1 VQTGSSWS
9 LARRIL
15 ALQAVVLV
23 IVLGAALAA
32 LLVDTNAETER
43 TTADRVVA
51 VASAVA
57 AAPSVK
63 AAVTAK
69 YPAGQEITG
78 PAAAM
83 REYAEAVRASTGA
96 DFVVV
101 MTPSGIRYTH
111 PDPAQIGQEY
121 RGSRDAALAGGTAV
135 ETYTGTLGPSVRA
148 IAPVL
153 AGGRVVALVSVGVL
167 VDHVDEAT
175 KGRLLVLGLIAAGAL
190 AIGVIGS
197 LLIARWVRRQTLG
210 KGPRELARLF
220 TYYDAVLAS
229 VHEGMVLLDG
239 NGRIVSVNAAGR
251 RLLGLTDDAVGR
263 TAAEAGLPPQVA
275 ELIDDLGNLT
285 DELVLSQDRVLLISR
300 RPVQVQGE
308 TVGAVVTLRD
318 HTELESLTGELDR
331 VEGFSEALR
340 AQAHESANR
349 LHTVISLIELGETE
363 HALRFAVAELETA
376 QGLAD
381 RVLAGVDNPAVAA
394 LLLAKSAQGAERGI
408 ELTIRPGSFL
418 PPGVAPD
425 AELVTIV
432 GNLVDNAFDVLSGE
446 SAADGPR
453 RVEVSAQVEA
463 PASVGA
469 VGDGGADSGAGI
481 ASGVGSGAGGVV
493 ITVADNGPG
502 LTPEQA
508 ASVFSRGWSTKAAR
522 GPAGDRGLGL
532 ALVAQAVRRCCGT
545 VDVAPGK
552 GARFRVWLPLPAD
565 SGKADDVE
573 DSAQVHSAGG
583 GNVIGAD
590 GSDGSA
596 SGAEPA
602 RSAR

>member
-1 VQTGSSWS
+1 MQPGSSWS

-15 ALQAVVLV
+15 ALQAVVLI

-32 LLVDTNAETER
+32 LLVDTDAETER
-43 TTADRVVA
+43 NTGERVVA
-51 VASAVA
+51 VASTVA
-57 AAPSVK
+57 ATPDVR
-63 AAVTAK
+63 AAVTAS

-78 PAAAM
+78 PAAAL
-83 REYAEAVRASTGA
+83 RDYAEAVRASTGA

-101 MTPSGIRYTH
+101 MTPAGIRYTH

-121 RGSRDAALAGGTAV
+121 RGSRDAALAGSTAV

-148 IAPVL
+148 IAPVIDN
-153 AGGRVVALVSVGVL
+153 GRVVALVSVGVL

-175 KGRLLVLGLIAAGAL
+175 NRRLLVLGLIAAGAL
-190 AIGVIGS
+190 AIGVLGS

-239 NGRIVSVNAAGR
+239 SGRIVSVNTAGR
-251 RLLGLTDDAVGR
+251 RLLGLTHDAVGR
-263 TAAEAGLPPQVA
+263 TAAQAGLPPQLA

-285 DELVLSQDRVLLISR
+285 DELVLARDTVLVISR
-300 RPVQVQGE
+300 RPVQVKGE

-363 HALRFAVAELETA
+363 HALTFAVAELETA
-376 QGLAD
+376 QSLAD

-408 ELTIRPGSFL
+408 ELTVRPGSFL

-432 GNLVDNAFDVLSGE
+432 GNLVDNAFDVLSGQH
-446 SAADGPR
+446 AADGPR
-453 RVEVSAQVEA
+453 RVEVSAEQA
-463 PASVGA
+463 
-469 VGDGGADSGAGI
+469 
-481 ASGVGSGAGGVV
+481 AGGVE
-493 ITVADNGPG
+493 ITVTDNGPG

-508 ASVFSRGWSTKAAR
+508 ASVFARGWSTKSAR

-532 ALVAQAVRRCCGT
+532 ALVAQAVRRCRGT
-545 VDVAPGK
+545 VEVQPGP
-552 GARFRVWLPLPAD
+552 GARFRVWLPVPGAGERPAGPD
-565 SGKADDVE
+565 ADRSV
-573 DSAQVHSAGG
+573 ARKGF
-583 GNVIGAD
+583 GAD
-590 GSDGSA
+590 PVPGSPTGLQQDRDAADGDVRA
-596 SGAEPA
+596 SRGA
-602 RSAR
+602 R

>member
-1 VQTGSSWS
+1 MRAGSSWS

-32 LLVDTNAETER
+32 LLVDTGAETER
-43 TTADRVVA
+43 NTGERVVA
-51 VASAVA
+51 VASTVA
-57 AAPSVK
+57 AAPGVR
-63 AAVTAK
+63 AAVTAT
-69 YPAGQEITG
+69 YPAGQQVTG

-83 REYAEAVRASTGA
+83 RDYAEAVRASTGA

-121 RGSRDAALAGGTAV
+121 RGSRDAALAGNTAV

-148 IAPVL
+148 IAPVIED
-153 AGGRVVALVSVGVL
+153 GRVVALVAVGVL

-175 KGRLLVLGLIAAGAL
+175 NRRLLVLGLIAAGAL
-190 AIGVIGS
+190 VIGVIGS

-210 KGPRELARLF
+210 KGPRELADLF
-220 TYYDAVLAS
+220 TFYDAVLAS

-239 NGRIVSVNAAGR
+239 SGRVIRVNAAGR
-251 RLLGLTDDAVGR
+251 RLLGLTDDAIGR

-285 DELVLSQDRVLLISR
+285 DELVLAQEAVLVISR

-318 HTELESLTGELDR
+318 HTELELLTGELDR

-349 LHTVISLIELGETE
+349 LHTVISLIELGETD
-363 HALRFAVAELETA
+363 HALTFAVAELETA

-381 RVLAGVDNPAVAA
+381 RVLAGVDNPAAAA

-408 ELTIRPGSFL
+408 ELTVRSGSYL
-418 PPGVAPD
+418 PPNVAPD

-446 SAADGPR
+446 SAVDGPR
-453 RVEVSAQVEA
+453 RVEVSAHVVDED
-463 PASVGA
+463 PA
-469 VGDGGADSGAGI
+469 DGGSA
-481 ASGVGSGAGGVV
+481 AGGGGSVRGGSRGMV

-502 LTPEQA
+502 LTPGQA
-508 ASVFSRGWSTKAAR
+508 SSVFARGWSTKSAC

-532 ALVAQAVRRCCGT
+532 ALVAQAVRRCGGT
-545 VDVAPGK
+545 IDVRPGK
-552 GARFRVWLPLPAD
+552 GAEFRVWLPVHDGAVVGNGAGP
-565 SGKADDVE
+565 S
-573 DSAQVHSAGG
+573 DSAPRSAGRP
-583 GNVIGAD
+583 D
-590 GSDGSA
+590 GPSA
-596 SGAEPA
+596 SHGPVPRDAA
-602 RSAR
+602 RSARSSR